1 MANINDYINNN
12 FELDNAHNII
22 VARNNLENMR
32 NNIRQRLI
40 NIGGNLE
47 QVKRVLL
54 AHLDWTILMN
64 TPPNTQLLAADV
76 QQTNRNCSMINNI
89 IITNNEQ
96 LIIDDVINTVAGLTQ
111 DDRKLYYNLLQNL

>member
-12 FELDNAHNII
+12 FDLDNVHNVI

-47 QVKRVLL
+47 QVKRILL

-76 QQTNRNCSMINNI
+76 QQTNRNYSMINNI

-96 LIIDDVINTVAGLTQ
+96 FIIDDVINTVAGLTQ